1 MLPPTAWLAALA
13 ALASPAPTPAA
24 EPPAPA
30 APAPRHEEFRA
41 ARVEIVGFHE
51 GAVMS
56 ALRLRLPRLPI
67 DRHGGPPPTEAPHV
81 YLQIARTT
89 DTSGTLRVITSDGRE
104 YERAFTI
111 EIGQEVRAAAS
122 TAANLLFAVEEGT
135 VAPDREDVAIPDAPP
150 EPTPT
155 DSTPTDP
162 TPTDPTPT
170 APTEPLPPETGP
182 KDQVPKTMP
191 EPPARRWELAAALHG
206 AALVGLGPPS
216 FAGPLVAGGG
226 GLALELRSPGG
237 GAAALELRGLGR
249 ADAGLG
255 VGRLRVAVAGGYSL
269 RRGRFELPVLVGLSV
284 EPWWTTQAGAGAPV
298 FAGSARTSRAP
309 LLGGYLRVTPAARI
323 SLKNPRLVGLRVGPR
338 LELGGSFAVVDGAPR
353 VIGLADTA
361 GGQRF
366 RLGGLELSV
375 GLELALQFAAP

>member
-1 MLPPTAWLAALA
+1 MLPTTAWFAALA
-13 ALASPAPTPAA
+13 ALASPAPPTTA
-24 EPPAPA
+24 PPTAA
-30 APAPRHEEFRA
+30 APAPRPEEFRA

-67 DRHGGPPPTEAPHV
+67 DRHGGPPPTESPHV

-89 DTSGTLRVITSDGRE
+89 DTSGTLRAITSDGRE

-122 TAANLLFAVEEGT
+122 TAASLLFAVEEGT

-150 EPTPT
+150 EPTP
-155 DSTPTDP
+155 PEP
-162 TPTDPTPT
+162 TPTEPTP
-170 APTEPLPPETGP
+170 AEPLTHETGS

-206 AALVGLGPPS
+206 AALVGLGAPS
-216 FAGPLVAGGG
+216 FAGALVAGGG

-255 VGRLRVAVAGGYSL
+255 VGRLRVAVAGGYNL

-298 FAGSARTSRAP
+298 FAGSARTTRAP

-323 SLKNPRLVGLRVGPR
+323 ALKNPRLIGLRVGPR

-361 GGQRF
+361 GDQRF